1 MVGKKNLKE
10 SVFYRG
16 GAFYRVW
23 LGIFFLKE
31 SVLVIRES
39 GNSNFQ
45 TLLFPGVGSN
55 ESVIYSNINYLIT

>member
-1 MVGKKNLKE
+1 MVGN
-10 SVFYRG
+10 
-16 GAFYRVW
+16 
-23 LGIFFLKE
+23 FFLKE

-55 ESVIYSNINYLIT
+55 ESVIYSDINYLIT